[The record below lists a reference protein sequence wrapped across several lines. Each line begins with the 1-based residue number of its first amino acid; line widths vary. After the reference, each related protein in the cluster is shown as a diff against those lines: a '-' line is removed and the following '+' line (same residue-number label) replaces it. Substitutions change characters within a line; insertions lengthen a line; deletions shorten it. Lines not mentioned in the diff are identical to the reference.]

1 MRAAR
6 TRARG
11 REAAEPERR
20 SPGSRASALA
30 ASGRLTPADVLALQR
45 TAGNR
50 AVARLVAA
58 PPQRPAGRRVLA
70 RNPRVVKYT
79 ADKALR
85 WLAGRGATISK
96 HVGKHIRH
104 VAGKAVHSVFRSPN
118 QVKKLVEVA
127 IRQPDRI
134 VAQAGRRARW
144 VVEKEFNREIG
155 KNGERILRVVVEA
168 SGRIVTAFPVRAF
181 TTGTAAAIAYLAV
194 DDAVAHANARLDAV
208 NKQAA
213 KRLDDEEDSFFGG
226 LAKTILTF
234 GLYSGNLNAG
244 EDVDRW
250 VAKQVKQ
257 IRADAVAQAIAAADG
272 ASFEEEDDDD
282 LLPVDP
288 VGSLLQAAKIA
299 ALVDAS
305 LGIDDVLAEK

>member
-11 REAAEPERR
+11 REAAEPDRR
-20 SPGSRASALA
+20 SPGSRASALQ
-30 ASGRLTPADVLALQR
+30 ASGSLTPSEVLALQR

-155 KNGERILRVVVEA
+155 RNGERILRVVEA

-272 ASFEEEDDDD
+272 ASLEEEDDDD

-305 LGIDDVLAEK
+305 LGIDNVLAEK